1 MTDINS
7 GNDSFNN
14 SIVFA
19 KMGSIRVTSCNLL
32 PGSKLM
38 TVAPIKSKVHEVQI
52 QGGAVHFNVNIYNID
67 TYTCEHK
74 HNVHEKRNSSP

>member
-7 GNDSFNN
+7 GTETFNN

-19 KMGSIRVTSCNLL
+19 KMESICLTSCNLL

-38 TVAPIKSKVHEVQI
+38 TVAPVKNRFK
-52 QGGAVHFNVNIYNID
+52 
-67 TYTCEHK
+67 
-74 HNVHEKRNSSP
+74 